1 MANSK
6 RNDVKV
12 NIGIVIKKGRK
23 ELYNIHK
30 EKDEFK
36 ERMRQRKE
44 RKPGWDRVDWDPNK

>member
-1 MANSK
+1 MTNSK
-6 RNDVKV
+6 RSDVKV